1 LTLKGLIGRQLTV
14 HLYHDRLVGYIG
26 KQQVIELIRVRGA
39 NSGTNWRARC
49 INYRHIIAG
58 LRRKPRAFLYC
69 SWQQEILPTQQ

>member
-1 LTLKGLIGRQLTV
+1 V
-14 HLYHDRLVGYIG
+14 HLHHDRLVGFVG